1 MSEEAD
7 HLKWQ
12 RATSGFERARLN
24 LLVALITLTVGAWAL
39 TLYQALEMSAPMD
52 IAVRG
57 GVTSDGM
64 SGMAMAGMPAGGW
77 SFAGAI
83 TFVALW
89 TVMMAAMMLPA
100 AAPMI
105 LIFAS
110 AQAQRASDA
119 GPDVDFRRRVFV
131 RLGLGRGA
139 RLCSRPDRERYSHS
153 AYLFRACPLGASCAR
168 RDVGHRGALSVHAD
182 ETHLPYPLPF
192 AFCFCGALLARRPTG
207 CTTDGYATRRLL
219 LRLLLGSVRCAGGS
233 GRDEPSLDASSHR
246 CGVRGEGASR
256 WPASREPHR
265 PCFGRSWIGGGRRSG
280 LKCRVLHGRT
290 RREHNRLPHGLFSRK
305 VSFWHEAHQLHRRC
319 DVRYWH

>member
-7 HLKWQ
+7 RLKWQ

-64 SGMAMAGMPAGGW
+64 GGMAMAGMPAGGW

-105 LIFAS
+105 S
-110 AQAQRASDA
+110 
-119 GPDVDFRRRVFV
+119 DFRF
-131 RLGLGRGA
+131 G
-139 RLCSRPDRERYSHS
+139 SSS
-153 AYLFRACPLGASCAR
+153 AR
-168 RDVGHRGALSVHAD
+168 R
-182 ETHLPYPLPF
+182 
-192 AFCFCGALLARRPTG
+192 
-207 CTTDGYATRRLL
+207 
-219 LRLLLGSVRCAGGS
+219 
-233 GRDEPSLDASSHR
+233 
-246 CGVRGEGASR
+246 
-256 WPASREPHR
+256 
-265 PCFGRSWIGGGRRSG
+265 
-280 LKCRVLHGRT
+280 
-290 RREHNRLPHGLFSRK
+290 
-305 VSFWHEAHQLHRRC
+305 
-319 DVRYWH
+319 